1 MIRVGQTDNRP
12 PKYGSLKRMK
22 FLSFLCDGPVG
33 IQGSGMALSHVLGSS
48 IP

>member
-12 PKYGSLKRMK
+12 PKYSSLKRMR

-33 IQGSGMALSHVLGSS
+33 IQLSGTALSRVLGST